1 VSSAYSSPYRGRFA
15 PSPTGPLH
23 LGSLLAALG
32 SYLEARVAGGT
43 WLVRI
48 EDIDPPREVPGA
60 DALILQTLRS
70 HGLVPDEAVLYQST
84 RHAAYAEAVSRL
96 LASGVAF
103 HCTCSRQDLEQRGG
117 RHAASC
123 PQSQAAPDEPATVR
137 VRTHGSLEC
146 FVDLIGGEIRQRLA
160 PDSFVVRRRDGL
172 YAYHLAVVVDD
183 AFQHITHVI
192 RGRDLLDSTP
202 CHLLLQRLLGLP
214 VPRYG
219 HLPLLLNPLRQKLSK
234 QNLATAVDNRQ
245 ACANLATC
253 LRLLGQPAP
262 PPRCRDDQFALLEW
276 AIARWD
282 RNLLPQDDQVFEGR

>member
-1 VSSAYSSPYRGRFA
+1 VASAHRPYRGRFA

-32 SYLEARVAGGT
+32 SYLEARVAGGA
-43 WLVRI
+43 WLLRI

-60 DALILQTLRS
+60 DALILETLRA
-70 HGLVPDEAVLYQST
+70 HGLAPDEAVLYQST

-96 LASGVAF
+96 LSSGAAF
-103 HCTCSRQDLEQRGG
+103 HCTCSRQDLEPRGG
-117 RHAASC
+117 GHAASC
-123 PQSQAAPDEPATVR
+123 PQSQAAPDEPAAVR
-137 VRTHGSLEC
+137 VRTQGSFEH
-146 FVDLIGGEIRQRLA
+146 FEDLFRGEVMLRL
-160 PDSFVVRRRDGL
+160 PRDSFVVRRRDGL

-183 AFQHITHVI
+183 AFQRITHVI

-214 VPRYG
+214 VPHYG

-245 ACANLATC
+245 ACSNLRTC
-253 LRLLGQPAP
+253 LRLLGQPS
-262 PPRCRDDQFALLEW
+262 PPRCRDEPRALLEW
-276 AIARWD
+276 ATARWD
-282 RNLLPQDDQVFEGR
+282 YKLLPQVDQVF